1 MIKFSGQRVT
11 LMSSKPIIFDSL
23 LPLDSKWSV
32 MTQSLVR
39 NDSEQWL
46 EALQRVLKTIH
57 SQSSSEQLVETVT
70 QYIQQHF
77 DYGFVWLGAY
87 SSLSQRLTGINTA
100 TSCPNVKLAQLTCP
114 VLAGDLF
121 DQVLMTRR
129 AIAIPDLQAEAR
141 VGQWQKYASQLGIQ
155 GSVLVPVHFRK
166 QPMGIMLLG
175 SMHWGVNPRAEEN
188 QQLMILADA
197 VGATLHTLEMENQ
210 APKDSSSDLEILRQ
224 SMTALT
230 ATKTVDQSYGEMVA
244 KVHQRFDPNITAFY
258 RRDPMSGEFA
268 PLCYQAKGERP
279 GRSRKSLGNPLNIQ
293 PDSEF
298 YRLLDTQQM
307 IALSDAQSAIHSSV
321 PAILNQQLQ
330 ARAILCAGVRRQG
343 RVEGWLV
350 LGEPEPR
357 NWTQEDKD
365 FLAVVA
371 DILSLLPGNAADL
384 SGPSN
389 PQMAGKSTRA
399 ALLPSPNTS
408 EVDWRRGLD
417 GWLAQLCVQC
427 GATSALLIKIDPV
440 NRDFVLA
447 HYVTH
452 LRRTNLAPGQRFP
465 ALSDVDRRMLIRDEH
480 TLVLSNLEEDLR
492 LLAWREGL
500 TLGGIKSVMLR
511 RAAGNEDDQ
520 EWLLLGSD
528 VPQSWSAEV
537 SPILHEKLEDYRI
550 ALDQRQRQ
558 TRMLEQQHWHQG
570 FSQGL
575 FNLRQSAT
583 TQQLMS
589 QAVQGIST
597 LMQVPVVGIIAWKP
611 GRTKGKVLACTGQ
624 ELESV
629 RLVEGLRVPLQE
641 DPLIKELM
649 VASAA
654 AESVPVIRQLRG
666 SHLAPVTQSWFMHAP
681 EASILALP
689 LQVSRDRALHGLV
702 VIAAPEERSWSE
714 EALDY
719 LAQFV
724 QQIAWMH
731 GATSNQD
738 FLRRDYQQ
746 LEALNW
752 YKQRQVERSL
762 RQQQEGYTLLGKIL
776 EQGSSSPQI
785 NRVPAILTEVNQHR
799 VAADD
804 LLKQE
809 SWQLDI
815 KIESISLVR
824 LLRESLDRL
833 EPMTRA
839 RQLWTQVHHLT
850 QKNLSVQS
858 SKPHLEMVIN
868 EVLLAACFRSKSGGR
883 IDIWCRALDQHW
895 LDLSITDNGVLNPE
909 LVREFQFGDQRDLLK
924 KSPLNDGVGRHLWV
938 CQTLMR
944 HLNGKLT
951 LEILEDGRALS
962 RLTLPLI
969 SQ

>member
-1 MIKFSGQRVT
+1 
-11 LMSSKPIIFDSL
+11 
-23 LPLDSKWSV
+23 

-39 NDSEQWL
+39 NDYEQWL
-46 EALQRVLKTIH
+46 DALQRVLKTIY

-70 QYIQQHF
+70 TFVQQHF
-77 DYGFVWLGAY
+77 NYGFVWLGVY
-87 SSLSQRLTGINTA
+87 SPLSQRLTGINTA
-100 TSCPNVKLAQLTCP
+100 TSCPNVKLAQLTCS

-141 VGQWQKYASQLGIQ
+141 VGQWQKYASQLGVQ
-155 GSVLVPVHFRK
+155 GSVLIPIHFRK

-175 SMHWGVNPRAEEN
+175 SVHWGVNPRAEEN
-188 QQLMILADA
+188 QQLMMLADA
-197 VGATLHTLEMENQ
+197 VGATLHTLELETQ
-210 APKDSSSDLEILRQ
+210 APKDSRSDLEILRQ
-224 SMTALT
+224 SVGALI
-230 ATKTVDQSYGEMVA
+230 AAKAADQAYGEMVA
-244 KVHQRFDPNITAFY
+244 KVHQRFQPNMTAFY

-298 YRLLDTQQM
+298 YRLLDTQQI

-321 PAILNQQLQ
+321 PAALNQQLQ
-330 ARAILCAGVRRQG
+330 ARAILCTGIRRQG

-365 FLAVVA
+365 FLAVVG
-371 DILSLLPGNAADL
+371 DILSLLSGNATDL
-384 SGPSN
+384 SGASN

-399 ALLPSPNTS
+399 ALLPSPNAS
-408 EVDWRRGLD
+408 EVDWQRGLD

-427 GATSALLIKIDPV
+427 GATSVLLIKMDPV

-465 ALSDVDRRMLIRDEH
+465 ALSDVDRKMLIREEK

-500 TLGGIKSVMLR
+500 TLGGIKSVIMR
-511 RAAGNEDDQ
+511 RAAGNDGDQ

-528 VPQSWSAEV
+528 VPQSWGAEV
-537 SPILHEKLEDYRI
+537 GLILHEKLEDYRI
-550 ALDQRQRQ
+550 VLDQRHRQ
-558 TRMLEQQHWHQG
+558 ARMLEQQHWHQG

-575 FNLRQSAT
+575 LKLQQSAT
-583 TQQLMS
+583 TQQLMA
-589 QAVQGIST
+589 QAAQGIAA
-597 LMQVPVVGIIAWKP
+597 LMQVPVAGIIAWKP
-611 GRTKGKVLACTGQ
+611 GRSKGKVLACTGK
-624 ELESV
+624 ELDSV
-629 RLVEGLRVPLQE
+629 RLVEGLRIPLQE
-641 DPLIKELM
+641 DPLIQELM
-649 VASAA
+649 AASTAT
-654 AESVPVIRQLRG
+654 AESWPMIHQLRG
-666 SHLAPVTQSWFMHAP
+666 SHLGPATQSWLMHAP
-681 EASILALP
+681 DASILALP
-689 LQVSRDRALHGLV
+689 LQVSCDRALYGLV
-702 VIAAPEERSWSE
+702 VVAAPEERSWSA

-724 QQIAWMH
+724 QQVAWMH

-752 YKQRQVERSL
+752 YKQRQVEQSL
-762 RQQQEGYTLLGKIL
+762 RQQQDCYTLLGKIV
-776 EQGSSSPQI
+776 EQGPSSSQF
-785 NRVPAILTEVNQHR
+785 NRVPAILTEVNQHQ
-799 VAADD
+799 VAADN

-809 SWQLDI
+809 SWQLDV
-815 KIESISLVR
+815 KMESISLVR
-824 LLRESLDRL
+824 LLRESLDQL
-833 EPMTRA
+833 EPMTRT

-883 IDIWCRALDQHW
+883 IDIWCRALDQNW

-909 LVREFQFGDQRDLLK
+909 LVREFQCGDQRDLLK

-962 RLTLPLI
+962 RLTLPL
-969 SQ
+969 SS